1 MTIFYYPNPALSPNS
16 KLPQYIAGAA
26 PTATGAIAGDYYVS
40 QAGAVTHLEPG
51 TGLNAGKNIWN
62 KYILSSP
69 VVPTTVPAIVVTTL
83 IPNKDSVPGQA
94 VNFTPVTAYGGS
106 GVATS
111 YTTTGTIIGLNVSI
125 SPALPAGLSVTSTFS
140 VSKIVGVDSI
150 ARLYNSVNVSI
161 VGTPTINSSTASYTV
176 TVTDST
182 GLTNSSAFN
191 FSATYG
197 DTSLTT
203 TLAQASY
210 SFTQNKITGL
220 PFTPVT
226 GVGGLGAL
234 TYTIS
239 PSLPAGLTLNSS
251 TGQITGTPT
260 GVVAVT
266 AYAVTVKDTLNQTSS
281 KSFNLSVS
289 AVPVV
294 ATLAVPTST
303 FTKGV
308 AITAFTPVT
317 ATGGTGAL
325 SWAVAPAL
333 PAGLTLNTSNG
344 SISGTATTPAAS
356 ANYVVTVSDSNTP
369 VQTSSQTFNL
379 TVDSLAPLTATVPT
393 ASYALTKNTAVTTFV
408 PVAGAGGYR
417 TLTYGISPSLPTGLS
432 FATATGS
439 VTGTP
444 TAISSTASYSVTV
457 SDQASQV
464 STGTFSLSVSAVAIA
479 TAYTSAQ
486 TTWTFTKNVA
496 ITAFTP
502 VRGSGG
508 DGTLTY
514 SVLPALPTGLILNT
528 ATGEITGTATI
539 NSGATSY
546 TITVTDQVAQTSSKT
561 VSFTV
566 NNPTALTVT
575 TVQAVTTVTQGAAI
589 VPFQPVSGTGGYLSL
604 TYGVDPVLPTGL
616 SMNAS
621 SGLISGTPSVFT
633 TATNSYSVTVKDQA
647 QQIGTSTFN
656 LRVVTLPIIAT
667 QRIPSQT
674 LIAGVVASP
683 FVPVTAA
690 GGTTVYTFSVAPVLP
705 TGLSLN
711 TGTGAIS
718 GTPANTQAAASYT
731 ISVVDTLSQT
741 TSSSVSLTINNPPA
755 LTTAVTSATV
765 DLVKGV
771 TNANVSPISASGGY
785 GSITF
790 SIAPSLPAN
799 LTFSTA
805 GKITGISGSIINQS
819 YSVIATDSVGQT
831 STQTFTLNV
840 INPPVVITT
849 STPTVSLTQYKAAT
863 STPIGFTGGV
873 TPVTF
878 SIAPSLPTGL
888 AFNSINVNISG
899 TPTAVSGASS
909 YSITVTDS
917 VGGTGT
923 GIISLAVVAPPVVSA
938 TAVVASVVTTVTQ
951 VMTVVQPVVGANGV
965 GTLTYS
971 ISPGLPSGIVIDSK
985 TGQLSG
991 SPVDLKTT
999 TTYTVTVTDTI
1010 SQTSASTFVLQSL
1023 PVKLA
1028 AVVKY
1033 GGVKSLTKY
1042 STVSPAPFIP
1052 VEATGG
1058 YGTISWVISPSLP
1071 TGLSFNVSSGEISG
1085 TPTVGSTAQNYSI
1098 TVSDTASQ
1106 VSTGTFL
1113 LGVSDI
1119 TYPDLVAAVKV
1130 SKAVFTVNTVDTIN
1144 PVLAS
1149 GGLAPYSYSIFPTAL
1164 PDGLGF
1170 NTANGEIAGV
1180 ATTSSSTAT
1189 YTVTITDSVPQNKS
1203 VNFDLSVIPQTITTP
1218 TIQPNVTLTNGTN
1231 SSSTTT
1237 GALVVGGGAGIR
1249 GNVNIGGILH
1259 VVNSTQST
1267 GTGTGAL
1274 IVDGGA
1280 AIGGRLVAESVKI
1293 ADTVLDSGLIL
1304 LNTTAT
1310 TIVDTYSINE
1320 YRAAK
1325 YLIQIDSGTGTGAEF
1340 QVIEILLLV
1349 DNIQTVYAT
1358 EYGVLT
1364 TNGELGEFAADVQGD
1379 DMVRLY
1385 FTPYMATDKAISV
1398 LRTGMVV

>member
-16 KLPQYIAGAA
+16 KLPQYVAGPV
-26 PTATGAIAGDYYVS
+26 PTSTTPITGDFYVS
-40 QAGAVTHLEPG
+40 QAGAVTHLEAG
-51 TGLNAGKNIWN
+51 TGLNAGKNVWN

-69 VVPTTVPAIVVTTL
+69 VVPATVPPIVVTTL
-83 IPNKDSVPGQA
+83 VPTKDSVPGQA
-94 VNFTPVTAYGGS
+94 VNYTPVTAYGGA

-111 YTTTGTIIGLNVSI
+111 YTTTGTVIGLNVSI
-125 SPALPAGLSVTSTFS
+125 SPALPAGLSLTSTFA
-140 VSKIVGVDSI
+140 VSKITGADSI
-150 ARLYNSVNVSI
+150 SRLYNSVNVSI
-161 VGTPTINSSTASYTV
+161 VGTPTVNVSTASYTV

-191 FSATYG
+191 FSSSYG
-197 DTSLTT
+197 DTTLST

-210 SFTQNKITGL
+210 SLTQNKTTGL

-260 GVVAVT
+260 GISAAT
-266 AYAVTVKDTLNQTSS
+266 AYTVTVTDTLAQTSS
-281 KSFNLSVS
+281 KSFNISVS

-294 ATLAVPTST
+294 TVLAVPTKT
-303 FTKGV
+303 FTQGV

-317 ATGGTGAL
+317 ATGGTGTL

-333 PAGLTLNTSNG
+333 PAGLTLNTTNG
-344 SISGTATTPAAS
+344 SISGTATTSAAVS
-356 ANYVVTVSDSNTP
+356 NYVVTVSDSNTP
-369 VQTSSQTFNL
+369 VQTSSKTFSL
-379 TVDSLAPLTATVPT
+379 TVNALAPLTSTVPT
-393 ASYALTKNTAVTTFV
+393 ASYALTKNTAVTAFV
-408 PVAGAGGYR
+408 PVAGAGGYG
-417 TLTYGISPSLPTGLS
+417 TLTYGISPALPTGLS

-444 TAISSTASYSVTV
+444 TAVASTASYSVTV
-457 SDQASQV
+457 SDQASQA
-464 STGTFSLSVSAVAIA
+464 STGTFSLSVAAIAIA

-486 TTWTFTKNVA
+486 TAWTFIKNVA
-496 ITAFTP
+496 VTAFTP

-514 SVLPALPTGLILNT
+514 SVLPALPTGLTLNT
-528 ATGEITGTATI
+528 ATGEITGTPTV
-539 NSGATSY
+539 NSGATTY
-546 TITVTDQVAQTSSKT
+546 TIKVTDQAAQNSSKT
-561 VSFTV
+561 VDFTV
-566 NNPTALTVT
+566 NNPPALTVT

-604 TYGVDPVLPTGL
+604 SYTVSPALPTGL
-616 SMNAS
+616 SISAS
-621 SGLISGTPSVFT
+621 TGQVSGTPSTYT
-633 TATNSYSVTVKDQA
+633 TSTNSYSVTVKDQA
-647 QQIGTSTFN
+647 QQVGTSTFA
-656 LRVVTLPIIAT
+656 LRVATLPIIAT

-674 LIAGVVASP
+674 LIKGVATSP

-690 GGTTVYTFSVAPVLP
+690 GGTTVYTFSVAPSLP

-718 GTPANTQAAASYT
+718 GTPTSTQGAASYT

-755 LTTAVTSATV
+755 LSTAVTTAAV
-765 DLVKGV
+765 ELVKGV

-790 SIAPSLPAN
+790 SITPSLPAS

-805 GKITGISGSIINQS
+805 GKITGIAGSTVNQS
-819 YSVIATDSVGQT
+819 YSVVATDSVGQT
-831 STQTFTLNV
+831 STQSFTLNV

-849 STPTVSLTQYKAAT
+849 STSTVSLSQYKAAN

-888 AFNSINVNISG
+888 SFNASNGAISG
-899 TPTAVSGASS
+899 TPTVLSGASN

-917 VGGTGT
+917 VGGQGTGT
-923 GIISLAVVAPPVVSA
+923 ISLAVVAPPAVSA
-938 TAVVASVVTTVTQ
+938 VTAVASVVTTVTQ
-951 VMTVVQPVVGANGV
+951 AMTVVQPVVGSNGV

-971 ISPGLPSGIVIDSK
+971 ISPGLPNGISLSAA

-999 TTYTVTVTDTI
+999 TTYTVTVTDTVA
-1010 SQTSASTFVLQSL
+1010 QTSATTFTLQSL
-1023 PVKLA
+1023 PVPLA
-1028 AVVKY
+1028 AVVQYSGSKA
-1033 GGVKSLTKY
+1033 LTKY
-1042 STVSPAPFIP
+1042 SAVAPTPFIP

-1058 YGTISWVISPSLP
+1058 YGTISWAISPSLP
-1071 TGLSFNVSSGEISG
+1071 AGLTFNVSSGEISG
-1085 TPTVGSTAQNYSI
+1085 TPTAVSTAQNYSI

-1113 LGVSDI
+1113 LGVTDI
-1119 TYPDLVAAVKV
+1119 VYPDLVAAVNV
-1130 SKAVFTVNTVDTIN
+1130 SKAVFTVNTVATVA
-1144 PVLAS
+1144 PVAAS
-1149 GGLAPYSYSIFPTAL
+1149 GGLAPYSYSIFPTTL

-1170 NTANGEIAGV
+1170 DPTNGEISGV

-1189 YTVTITDSVPQNKS
+1189 YTITVTDTVPQSKS
-1203 VNFDLSVIPQTITTP
+1203 ANFDLSVTPQIVTTP
-1218 TIQPNVTLTNGTN
+1218 TIQPNLTLSNGTN
-1231 SSSTTT
+1231 SLSTTT
-1237 GALVVGGGAGIR
+1237 GALIVGGGAGIR
-1249 GNVNIGGILH
+1249 GNVNVGGILH
-1259 VVNSTQST
+1259 VVNTTPST

-1280 AIGGRLVAESVKI
+1280 AIGGRLHAESVKI
-1293 ADTVLDSGLIL
+1293 ADTVLDSTLVL

-1310 TIVDTYSINE
+1310 TIVDVYSVNE
-1320 YRAAK
+1320 FRAAK
-1325 YLIQIDSGTGTGAEF
+1325 YLIQIDSGSGPTADF

-1349 DNIQTVYAT
+1349 DNNQSVYAT

-1364 TNGELGEFAADVQGD
+1364 TNGELGEFAADVQND
-1379 DMVRLY
+1379 NNVRLY
-1385 FTPYMATDKAISV
+1385 FTPYQATDKSISV

>member
-16 KLPQYIAGAA
+16 KLPQYVAGPA
-26 PTATGAIAGDYYVS
+26 PTTTGAIAGDYYVS

-51 TGLNAGKNIWN
+51 TGLNAGKFIWN
-62 KYILSSP
+62 KYTLASP
-69 VVPTTVPAIVVTTL
+69 VVPSTVPPIVVTTL
-83 IPNKDSVPGQA
+83 IPSKDAVPGQA
-94 VNFTPVTAYGGS
+94 VNFTPVTAYGGA
-106 GVATS
+106 GVATA
-111 YTTTGTIIGLNVSI
+111 YTTTGTVVGLTVSI

-140 VSKIVGVDSI
+140 VSKITGADSI
-150 ARLYNSVNVSI
+150 SRLYNSVNVSI
-161 VGTPTINSSTASYTV
+161 VGTPTTNSSTASYTV
-176 TVTDST
+176 RVTDST

-197 DTSLTT
+197 DTSLNS

-210 SFTQNKITGL
+210 SLTQNKTTGL

-234 TYTIS
+234 TYTIT

-260 GVVAVT
+260 GLLAAT
-266 AYAVTVKDTLNQTSS
+266 AYTVTVKDTISQTTS
-281 KSFNLSVS
+281 KSFNLSVV

-294 ATLAVPTST
+294 TVLAVPTST
-303 FTKGV
+303 FTKSV

-333 PAGLTLNTSNG
+333 PAGLTLNTANG
-344 SISGTATTPAAS
+344 SISGTATVPAAA

-369 VQTSSQTFNL
+369 VQTSSKTFNL
-379 TVDSLAPLTATVPT
+379 TVDALAPLTSTVPSAT
-393 ASYALTKNTAVTTFV
+393 YALTKNTAVTAFI

-444 TAISSTASYSVTV
+444 TAVSLAASYSVTV

-464 STGTFSLSVSAVAIA
+464 STGTFSLSVSAIAIA
-479 TAYTSAQ
+479 TAYTTAQ
-486 TTWTFTKNVA
+486 TAWTFIKNVA
-496 ITAFTP
+496 ITSFTP

-508 DGTLTY
+508 DGTLVY
-514 SVLPALPTGLILNT
+514 SVLPALPTGLTLNT

-539 NSGATSY
+539 NSGATTY
-546 TITVTDQVAQTSSKT
+546 TITVTDQAAQTSSKT

-566 NNPTALTVT
+566 NNPTALTVA

-604 TYGVDPVLPTGL
+604 SYTVSPTLPTGL
-616 SMNAS
+616 TIGAS
-621 SGLISGTPSVFT
+621 TGQISGTPTAFT

-647 QQIGTSTFN
+647 QQVGTSTFN
-656 LRVVTLPIIAT
+656 LRVATLPIIAT

-674 LIAGVVASP
+674 LINGVVTSP

-690 GGTTVYTFSVAPVLP
+690 GGTTVYTFSVSPGLP
-705 TGLSLN
+705 SGLSLN

-718 GTPANTQAAASYT
+718 GTPTSTQGPASYT
-731 ISVVDTLSQT
+731 ISVADTLSQT

-755 LTTAVTSATV
+755 LTTAVTTATV

-771 TNANVSPISASGGY
+771 TNANVAPISASGGY

-790 SIAPSLPAN
+790 SINPSLPAN

-805 GKITGISGSIINQS
+805 GKITGVAGTTINQS
-819 YSVIATDSVGQT
+819 YSVVATDSVGQT

-849 STPTVSLTQYKAAT
+849 STSTISLTQYKSAS

-878 SIAPSLPTGL
+878 SIAPGLPTGL
-888 AFNSINVNISG
+888 AFNASNGNISG
-899 TPTAVSGASS
+899 TPTSLSGAST

-917 VGGTGT
+917 VGGQGTGT
-923 GIISLAVVAPPVVSA
+923 VSLAVVAPPAVSA
-938 TAVVASVVTTVTQ
+938 TTLVTSVVTTVTQ
-951 VMTVVQPVVGANGV
+951 AMTVVQPVLGANGV

-971 ISPGLPSGIVIDSK
+971 ISPGLPNGIVLDNK

-991 SPVDLKTT
+991 SPVDLKPTT
-999 TTYTVTVTDTI
+999 VYTVTITDTVA
-1010 SQTSASTFVLQSL
+1010 QTSATTFTLQSL
-1023 PVKLA
+1023 PVTLA

-1033 GGVKSLTKY
+1033 GGIKSLTLY
-1042 STVSPAPFIP
+1042 SAVSPAPFIP

-1058 YGTISWVISPSLP
+1058 YGTISWAITPTLP

-1085 TPTVGSTAQNYSI
+1085 TPTAVSTAQNYSI

-1113 LGVSDI
+1113 LSVTDI
-1119 TYPDLVAAVKV
+1119 VYPDLVAAVKV
-1130 SKAVFTVNTVDTIN
+1130 SKAVFTVNTVDTIA
-1144 PVLAS
+1144 PVIAS
-1149 GGLAPYSYSIFPTAL
+1149 GGLAPYSYSIFPATL

-1170 NTANGEIAGV
+1170 NSANGEITGV
-1180 ATTSSSTAT
+1180 ASTSSSTAT
-1189 YTVTITDSVPQNKS
+1189 YTITVTDSVPQNKV

-1237 GALVVGGGAGIR
+1237 GALIVSGGAGIR
-1249 GNVNIGGILH
+1249 GNLNIGGILH

-1280 AIGGRLVAESVKI
+1280 AIGGRLHAESIKI
-1293 ADTVLDSGLIL
+1293 ADSVIDSTLVLV
-1304 LNTTAT
+1304 NTTAT
-1310 TIVDTYSINE
+1310 TIVDTYSVNE
-1320 YRAAK
+1320 FRASK
-1325 YLIQIDSGTGTGAEF
+1325 YLIQIDSGSGPGAEF

-1379 DMVRLY
+1379 NMVRLY
-1385 FTPYMATDKAISV
+1385 FTPYMATDKTISV

>member
-1 MTIFYYPNPALSPNS
+1 MTIFYYPYPTLSPNS
-16 KLPQYIAGAA
+16 KLPQYVSGPA
-26 PTATGAIAGDYYVS
+26 PTATGSIVGDYYVS

-51 TGLNAGKNIWN
+51 TGLNAGKKVWN
-62 KYILSSP
+62 KYILASP
-69 VVPTTVPAIVVTTL
+69 VVPSTVPALVVTTV
-83 IPNKDSVPGQA
+83 IPTTNAVPGQA

-106 GVATS
+106 GVATQ
-111 YTTTGTIIGLNVSI
+111 YTTTGTLVGLNVSV
-125 SPALPAGLSVTSTFS
+125 SPSLPAGLSVTSTFA
-140 VSKIVGVDSI
+140 VSKITGVDSI
-150 ARLYNSVNVSI
+150 ARLYNSVNVSV
-161 VGTPTINSSTASYTV
+161 VGTPTISSNTASYTV

-191 FSATYG
+191 FSAKFG
-197 DTSLTT
+197 DTTLTT

-210 SFTQNKITGL
+210 SLTQNKITGL
-220 PFTPVT
+220 PFTPVA

-234 TYTIS
+234 TYTIT

-260 GVVAVT
+260 GVAAVT
-266 AYAVTVKDTLNQTSS
+266 AYTVTVSDTLSQTSS
-281 KSFNLSVS
+281 KSFNLSVV

-294 ATLAVPTST
+294 TVLAVPTQT

-325 SWAVAPAL
+325 SWAVAPTL
-333 PAGLTLNTSNG
+333 PAGLTLNTANG
-344 SISGTATTPAAS
+344 SISGTATTPAAAS
-356 ANYVVTVSDSNTP
+356 NYVVTVSDSNTP
-369 VQTSSQTFNL
+369 VQTSSKTFSL
-379 TVDSLAPLTATVPT
+379 TVNALAPLTSTVPT
-393 ASYALTKNTAVTTFV
+393 ASYALTKNTAVTAFV
-408 PVAGAGGYR
+408 PVAGAGGYG

-432 FATATGS
+432 FATASGS

-444 TAISSTASYSVTV
+444 TAVSSTASYSVTV
-457 SDQASQV
+457 SDQASQT
-464 STGTFSLSVSAVAIA
+464 STGTFSLSVAAIAIA

-486 TTWTFTKNVA
+486 TAWTFIKNVA
-496 ITAFTP
+496 VTAFTP

-508 DGTLTY
+508 DGTLVY
-514 SVLPALPTGLILNT
+514 SVLPALPTGLTLNT

-546 TITVTDQVAQTSSKT
+546 AITVTDQAAQTSSKT

-604 TYGVDPVLPTGL
+604 TYSIDPVLPTGL
-616 SMNAS
+616 SIGAS
-621 SGLISGTPSVFT
+621 TGLISGTPSVFT

-647 QQIGTSTFN
+647 QQVGTSTFN
-656 LRVVTLPIIAT
+656 LRVATLPIIAT

-674 LIAGVVASP
+674 LINGVAVSP

-690 GGTTVYTFSVAPVLP
+690 GGTTVYTFSVAPGLP
-705 TGLSLN
+705 SGLSLN

-718 GTPANTQAAASYT
+718 GTPASTQGAASYT
-731 ISVVDTLSQT
+731 ISIVDTLSQT

-755 LTTAVTSATV
+755 LTTAVTTATV
-765 DLVKGV
+765 ELIKGV

-790 SIAPSLPAN
+790 SITPSLPAS

-805 GKITGISGSIINQS
+805 GRITGVAGSTVNQS
-819 YSVIATDSVGQT
+819 YSVVATDSVGQT

-849 STPTVSLTQYKAAT
+849 STATVSLSQYKAAS

-888 AFNSINVNISG
+888 AFNASNGNISG
-899 TPTAVSGASS
+899 TPTVLSGASS

-917 VGGTGT
+917 VGGQGTGT
-923 GIISLAVVAPPVVSA
+923 ISLAVVAPPAVSA
-938 TAVVASVVTTVTQ
+938 TRLVTAVVTTVTQ
-951 VMTVVQPVVGANGV
+951 VMPVVQPVLGANGV

-971 ISPGLPSGIVIDSK
+971 ISPGLPNGIVIDAG

-991 SPVDLKTT
+991 SPVDLKST
-999 TTYTVTVTDTI
+999 TTYTVTVTDTVA
-1010 SQTSASTFVLQSL
+1010 QTSATTFTLQAL
-1023 PVKLA
+1023 PVQLA
-1028 AVVKY
+1028 AVVQYSGSKA
-1033 GGVKSLTKY
+1033 LTIY
-1042 STVSPAPFIP
+1042 SAVAPTPFIP

-1058 YGTISWVISPSLP
+1058 YGTVSWSISPSLP

-1085 TPTVGSTAQNYSI
+1085 TPTAVSTAQNYSI

-1113 LGVSDI
+1113 LSVTDI
-1119 TYPDLVAAVKV
+1119 VYPDLVAAVKV
-1130 SKAVFTVNTVDTIN
+1130 SKAVFTTNVIDTIA
-1144 PVLAS
+1144 PVEAS
-1149 GGLAPYSYSIFPTAL
+1149 GGLAPYSYSIFPATL

-1170 NTANGEIAGV
+1170 NSANGEISGV

-1189 YTVTITDSVPQNKS
+1189 YTITVTDTVPQSKA
-1203 VNFDLSVIPQTITTP
+1203 VNFELVVLPQIITTP
-1218 TIQPNVTLTNGTN
+1218 TIQPNLTLTNGTK
-1231 SSSTTT
+1231 STSTTT
-1237 GALVVGGGAGIR
+1237 GAFTLAGGAGIR
-1249 GNVNIGGILH
+1249 GDVNIGGVLH
-1259 VVNSTQST
+1259 VANTTPST

-1280 AIGGRLVAESVKI
+1280 AIGGRLNAESIKI
-1293 ADTVLDSGLIL
+1293 ADTVLDSTLVL

-1310 TIVDTYSINE
+1310 TVVDVYSVNQ

-1325 YLIQIDSGTGTGAEF
+1325 YLIQIDSGSGPTADF

-1349 DNIQTVYAT
+1349 DNNQAVYAT

-1364 TNGELGEFAADVQGD
+1364 TNGELGEFAADVQND
-1379 DMVRLY
+1379 NNVRLY
-1385 FTPYMATDKAISV
+1385 FTPYQATDKSISV

>member
-16 KLPQYIAGAA
+16 KLPQYVAGPA
-26 PTATGAIAGDYYVS
+26 PTSTGAIAGDYYVS

-62 KYILSSP
+62 KYILASP
-69 VVPTTVPAIVVTTL
+69 VVPSTVPPIVVTTL
-83 IPNKDSVPGQA
+83 VPTKDSVPGQA
-94 VNFTPVTAYGGS
+94 VNYTPVTAYGGA

-111 YTTTGTIIGLNVSI
+111 YTTTGTVIGLNVSI
-125 SPALPAGLSVTSTFS
+125 SPALPAGLSLTSTFA
-140 VSKIVGVDSI
+140 VSKITGTDSI
-150 ARLYNSVNVSI
+150 TRLYNSVNVSI
-161 VGTPTINSSTASYTV
+161 VGTPTVNVSTASYTV

-191 FSATYG
+191 FSASYG

-203 TLAQASY
+203 TLAQANY
-210 SFTQNKITGL
+210 SLTQNKTTGL

-260 GVVAVT
+260 GVLAAT
-266 AYAVTVKDTLNQTSS
+266 AYTVTVKDTINQSSS
-281 KSFNLSVS
+281 KSFSLSVN

-294 ATLAVPTST
+294 TTLAVPTKT
-303 FTKGV
+303 FTQGV

-317 ATGGTGAL
+317 ATGGTGTL

-344 SISGTATTPAAS
+344 LISGTATVPAAA
-356 ANYVVTVSDSNTP
+356 ANYVVTVSDTNTP
-369 VQTSSQTFNL
+369 VQTSSKTFSL
-379 TVDSLAPLTATVPT
+379 TVTALAPLTSTVPT
-393 ASYALTKNTAVTTFV
+393 ATYALTKNTAVTAFI
-408 PVAGAGGYR
+408 PVAGAGGYG
-417 TLTYGISPSLPTGLS
+417 TLTYGISPALPTGLS

-444 TAISSTASYSVTV
+444 TAVSLAANYSVTV
-457 SDQASQV
+457 SDQANQV
-464 STGTFSLSVSAVAIA
+464 STGTFSLSVSAAAIT

-486 TTWTFTKNVA
+486 TAWTFIKNVA
-496 ITAFTP
+496 VTAFTP

-508 DGTLTY
+508 DGTLAY
-514 SVLPALPTGLILNT
+514 SILPALPTGLALNT
-528 ATGEITGTATI
+528 ATGEITGTPTV
-539 NSGATSY
+539 NSGATTY
-546 TITVTDQVAQTSSKT
+546 TITVTDQLAQTSSKT
-561 VSFTV
+561 VSLTV
-566 NNPTALTVT
+566 NNPTALTVA
-575 TVQAVTTVTQGAAI
+575 TVQAITTVTQGASI

-604 TYGVDPVLPTGL
+604 TYSVSPALPTGL
-616 SMNAS
+616 NIGAS
-621 SGLISGTPSVFT
+621 TGQISGTPSVYT

-647 QQIGTSTFN
+647 QQIGTSTFS
-656 LRVVTLPIIAT
+656 LRVATLPIIAT

-674 LIAGVVASP
+674 LIRGVATSP

-690 GGTTVYTFSVAPVLP
+690 GGTTVYTFSVLP
-705 TGLSLN
+705 ALPSGLSLN

-718 GTPANTQAAASYT
+718 GTPTSTQAATSYT

-755 LTTAVTSATV
+755 LTTAVTNATV

-790 SIAPSLPAN
+790 SINPSLPAS

-805 GKITGISGSIINQS
+805 GKITGIAGSTINQS
-819 YSVIATDSVGQT
+819 YSVVATDSVGQT

-849 STPTVSLTQYKAAT
+849 STSTVSLSQYKAAN

-888 AFNSINVNISG
+888 AFNASNGNISG
-899 TPTAVSGASS
+899 TPTSLSGAST

-917 VGGTGT
+917 VGGQGTGT
-923 GIISLAVVAPPVVSA
+923 ISLAVVAPPAVSA
-938 TAVVASVVTTVTQ
+938 VTVVPSVVTTVTQ
-951 VMTVVQPVVGANGV
+951 AMTVVQPVVGSNGV

-971 ISPGLPSGIVIDSK
+971 ISPGLPNGISLSAA

-999 TTYTVTVTDTI
+999 TTYTVTVTDTVA
-1010 SQTSASTFVLQSL
+1010 QTSSTTFTLQSL
-1023 PVKLA
+1023 PVKLQ
-1028 AVVKY
+1028 AVVQYSGSKA
-1033 GGVKSLTKY
+1033 LTKY
-1042 STVSPAPFIP
+1042 SAVAPVPFIP

-1058 YGTISWVISPSLP
+1058 YGTISWGISPSLP

-1085 TPTVGSTAQNYSI
+1085 TPTEVSAAQNYSI
-1098 TVSDTASQ
+1098 TVSDTAGQ
-1106 VSTGTFL
+1106 LATGTFL
-1113 LGVSDI
+1113 LSVTDI
-1119 TYPDLVAAVKV
+1119 VYPDLVAAVKV
-1130 SKAVFTVNTVDTIN
+1130 SKAVFTVNTIDAITPIIG
-1144 PVLAS
+1144 S
-1149 GGLAPYSYSIFPTAL
+1149 GGLAPYSYSIFPATL

-1170 NTANGEIAGV
+1170 DSTTGEISGV

-1189 YTVTITDSVPQNKS
+1189 YTVTITDNVPQSKS
-1203 VNFDLSVIPQTITTP
+1203 EIFSLSVLPQIITTP
-1218 TIQPNVTLTNGTN
+1218 TIQPNLTLTNGTK
-1231 SSSTTT
+1231 SVSTTT
-1237 GALVVGGGAGIR
+1237 GALIVGGGVGIR
-1249 GNVNIGGILH
+1249 GDVNVGGVLH
-1259 VVNSTQST
+1259 IFNGTQST

-1274 IVDGGA
+1274 IVDGGVSV
-1280 AIGGRLVAESVKI
+1280 GKRLSAESVKI

-1304 LNTTAT
+1304 VNTTAT
-1310 TIVDTYSINE
+1310 TIVDVYSVND

-1325 YLIQIDSGTGTGAEF
+1325 YLIQIDSGSGPTADF

-1364 TNGELGEFAADVQGD
+1364 TNGELGEFAADVQND
-1379 DMVRLY
+1379 NNVRLY
-1385 FTPYMATDKAISV
+1385 FTPYQATDKAISV

>member
-1 MTIFYYPNPALSPNS
+1 MTIFYYPNPALAPNS
-16 KLPQYIAGAA
+16 KLPQYVAGPA
-26 PTATGAIAGDYYVS
+26 PTSTGVITGDFYVS

-69 VVPTTVPAIVVTTL
+69 VVPTKVPPIVVTT
-83 IPNKDSVPGQA
+83 IVPTTDAVPGQP
-94 VNFTPVTAYGGS
+94 VNFTPVTAYGGA

-111 YTTTGTIIGLNVSI
+111 YTTTGTVTGLNVSV
-125 SPALPAGLSVTSTFS
+125 SPTLPAGLSVTSTFT
-140 VSKIVGVDSI
+140 VSKITGADSI

-161 VGTPTINSSTASYTV
+161 VGTPTVSVNTASYTV

-182 GLTNSSAFN
+182 GLTNSSSFN
-191 FSATYG
+191 FSAKYG
-197 DTSLTT
+197 DTTLTT

-210 SFTQNKITGL
+210 SLTQNRTTGL
-220 PFTPVT
+220 PFTPVR
-226 GVGGLGAL
+226 GIGGLGAL
-234 TYTIS
+234 TYTVT
-239 PSLPAGLTLNSS
+239 PSLPTGLTLNSS

-260 GVVAVT
+260 GVAVVT
-266 AYAVTVKDTLNQTSS
+266 AYTVTVSDTLSQTSS

-294 ATLAVPTST
+294 TVLAVPTRT

-325 SWAVAPAL
+325 SWAVSPAL
-333 PAGLTLNTSNG
+333 PAGLTLNTANG
-344 SISGTATTPAAS
+344 SISGTATTSAAAS
-356 ANYVVTVSDSNTP
+356 NYVVTVSDSNTP

-379 TVDSLAPLTATVPT
+379 TVNALAPLTSTVPT
-393 ASYALTKNTAVTTFV
+393 ASYALTKNTAVTAFV
-408 PVAGAGGYR
+408 PVAGAGGYG

-432 FATATGS
+432 FATASGS

-457 SDQASQV
+457 ADQASQL
-464 STGTFSLSVSAVAIA
+464 SSGTFSLSVAAIAIA

-486 TTWTFTKNVA
+486 TAWTFIKNVA
-496 ITAFTP
+496 ATAFTP

-508 DGTLTY
+508 DGTLAY
-514 SVLPALPTGLILNT
+514 SILPALPTGLTLSTTTGAISGT
-528 ATGEITGTATI
+528 PTVDSVAAT
-539 NSGATSY
+539 Y
-546 TITVTDQVAQTSSKT
+546 TITVTDQAAQNSSKT

-566 NNPTALTVT
+566 NNPTALTVA

-604 TYGVDPVLPTGL
+604 TYTVSPALPTGL
-616 SMNAS
+616 NIGAS
-621 SGLISGTPSVFT
+621 TGQISGTPSAFT

-647 QQIGTSTFN
+647 QQVGTSTFN
-656 LRVVTLPIIAT
+656 LRVATLPIIAT

-674 LIAGVVASP
+674 LINGVAVSP

-690 GGTTVYTFSVAPVLP
+690 GGTTVYSFSVLP
-705 TGLSLN
+705 ALPSGLSLN

-718 GTPANTQAAASYT
+718 GTPTGTQGATSYT
-731 ISVVDTLSQT
+731 ISVADTLSQT

-755 LTTAVTSATV
+755 LTTAVTAATV

-790 SIAPSLPAN
+790 SINPSLPAS
-799 LTFSTA
+799 LTFSAA
-805 GKITGISGSIINQS
+805 GKITGVAGSTVNQL
-819 YSVIATDSVGQT
+819 YSVVASDSVGQT

-849 STPTVSLTQYKAAT
+849 STSTVSLQQYKAT
-863 STPIGFTGGV
+863 SSTPIGFTGGV

-888 AFNSINVNISG
+888 AFNASNGNISG
-899 TPTAVSGASS
+899 TPTALSGASS

-917 VGGTGT
+917 VGGQGTGT
-923 GIISLAVVAPPVVSA
+923 ISLAVVAPPAVSA
-938 TAVVASVVTTVTQ
+938 TTLVASVVTTVTQ
-951 VMTVVQPVVGANGV
+951 AMNVVQPVLGSNGV

-971 ISPGLPSGIVIDSK
+971 ISPGLPNGIVISAG

-991 SPVDLKTT
+991 SPVDLKST
-999 TTYTVTVTDTI
+999 TTYTVTVTD
-1010 SQTSASTFVLQSL
+1010 SVAQTSATTFTLESL
-1023 PVKLA
+1023 PVKLS
-1028 AVVKY
+1028 AVVRYSGSKA
-1033 GGVKSLTKY
+1033 LTIY
-1042 STVSPAPFIP
+1042 SAVSPEPFIP
-1052 VEATGG
+1052 VEAAGG
-1058 YGTISWVISPSLP
+1058 YGTISWAISPSLP
-1071 TGLSFNVSSGEISG
+1071 TGLSFNLSSGEISG
-1085 TPTVGSTAQNYSI
+1085 TPTVGSAAQPYSI

-1106 VSTGTFL
+1106 VATGTFIL
-1113 LGVSDI
+1113 SVNDVI
-1119 TYPDLVAAVKV
+1119 YPDLVAAVKV
-1130 SKAVFTVNTVDTIN
+1130 SKTVFTVNTVDAVI
-1144 PVLAS
+1144 PVEAS
-1149 GGLAPYSYSIFPTAL
+1149 GGLAPYSYSIFPATL

-1170 NTANGEIAGV
+1170 DTTNGEISGV

-1189 YTVTITDSVPQNKS
+1189 YTVTVTDSVPQNKS
-1203 VNFDLSVIPQTITTP
+1203 VDFDLSVVPQIITAP
-1218 TIQPNVTLTNGTN
+1218 TIQSNLTLTNGTK
-1231 SSSTTT
+1231 SISTTT
-1237 GALVVGGGAGIR
+1237 GALIVGGGVGIR
-1249 GNVNIGGILH
+1249 GDVNIGGVLH
-1259 VVNSTQST
+1259 VFNGTQST

-1274 IVDGGA
+1274 IVDGGVSV
-1280 AIGGRLVAESVKI
+1280 GKRLSAESIKI

-1310 TIVDTYSINE
+1310 TIVDVYSVND

-1325 YLIQIDSGTGTGAEF
+1325 YLIQIDSGSGPTADF

-1364 TNGELGEFAADVQGD
+1364 TNGELGEFAADVQND
-1379 DMVRLY
+1379 NNVRLY
-1385 FTPYMATDKAISV
+1385 FTPYQATDKAISV

>member
-1 MTIFYYPNPALSPNS
+1 MTIFYYPYPALSPNS
-16 KLPQYIAGAA
+16 KLPQYVAGPA

-51 TGLNAGKNIWN
+51 TGLNVGKKIWN
-62 KYILSSP
+62 KYTLSSP
-69 VVPTTVPAIVVTTL
+69 VVPSTVPALIVTTV
-83 IPNKDSVPGQA
+83 IPTTDAVPGQA

-111 YTTTGTIIGLNVSI
+111 YTTTGTVVGLNVSI
-125 SPALPAGLSVTSTFS
+125 SPSLPAGLSVTSTFS
-140 VSKIVGVDSI
+140 VSKITGVDSI
-150 ARLYNSVNVSI
+150 TRLYNSVNVSV
-161 VGTPTINSSTASYTV
+161 VGTPSVSSNTASYTV

-191 FSATYG
+191 FSAKFG
-197 DTSLTT
+197 DTTLTT
-203 TLAQASY
+203 TLAQTSY
-210 SFTQNKITGL
+210 SLTQNKITGL
-220 PFTPVT
+220 PFTPVA

-234 TYTIS
+234 TYTIT

-260 GVVAVT
+260 GVSAVT
-266 AYAVTVKDTLNQTSS
+266 AYTVTVKDTLNQSSS
-281 KSFNLSVS
+281 KSFNLSVV

-294 ATLAVPTST
+294 TVLAVPTQT

-317 ATGGTGAL
+317 ATGGTGSL

-344 SISGTATTPAAS
+344 SISGTATTPAAAS
-356 ANYVVTVSDSNTP
+356 NYVVTVSDSNTP
-369 VQTSSQTFNL
+369 VQTSSKTFSL
-379 TVDSLAPLTATVPT
+379 TVNALAPLTSTVPT
-393 ASYALTKNTAVTTFV
+393 ASYALTKNTAVTAFV
-408 PVAGAGGYR
+408 PVAGAGGYG
-417 TLTYGISPSLPTGLS
+417 TLAYGISPSLPTGLS
-432 FATATGS
+432 FATASGS

-444 TAISSTASYSVTV
+444 TAVSSTASYSVTV
-457 SDQASQV
+457 SDQASQT
-464 STGTFSLSVSAVAIA
+464 STGTFSLSVAAIAIA
-479 TAYTSAQ
+479 TAYTTAQ
-486 TTWTFTKNVA
+486 TAWTFVKNVA
-496 ITAFTP
+496 VTSFTP

-514 SVLPALPTGLILNT
+514 SVLPALPTGLTLNT

-539 NSGATSY
+539 NSGATPY
-546 TITVTDQVAQTSSKT
+546 AITVTDQASQTSSKT

-566 NNPTALTVT
+566 NNPTALTVV
-575 TVQAVTTVTQGAAI
+575 TVQAVTTVTQNAAI

-604 TYGVDPVLPTGL
+604 TYSIDPVLPTGL
-616 SMNAS
+616 SIGAS
-621 SGLISGTPSVFT
+621 TGLISGTPSAFT

-647 QQIGTSTFN
+647 QQVGTSTFN
-656 LRVVTLPIIAT
+656 LRVATLPIIAT

-674 LIAGVVASP
+674 LINGVAVSP

-690 GGTTVYTFSVAPVLP
+690 GGTTVYTFSVAPGLP
-705 TGLSLN
+705 SGLSLN

-718 GTPANTQAAASYT
+718 GTPTSTQGAAPYT

-741 TSSSVSLTINNPPA
+741 TSSSVSLIINNPPA
-755 LTTAVTSATV
+755 LTTAVTTATV
-765 DLVKGV
+765 DLIKGV

-790 SIAPSLPAN
+790 SITPSLPAS
-799 LTFSTA
+799 LTFSAA
-805 GKITGISGSIINQS
+805 GKITGVAGTTINQS
-819 YSVIATDSVGQT
+819 YSVVATDSVGQT
-831 STQTFTLNV
+831 STQSFSLNV

-849 STPTVSLTQYKAAT
+849 STATVSLTQYKAAS

-878 SIAPSLPTGL
+878 SIAPGLPTGL
-888 AFNSINVNISG
+888 ALNASNGNISG
-899 TPTAVSGASS
+899 TPTALSGASS

-917 VGGTGT
+917 VGGQGTGT
-923 GIISLAVVAPPVVSA
+923 ISLAVVAPPAVSVTRLV
-938 TAVVASVVTTVTQ
+938 TAVVTTVTQ
-951 VMTVVQPVVGANGV
+951 VMPVVQPVLGANGV

-971 ISPGLPSGIVIDSK
+971 ISPGLPNGIVIDAR

-991 SPVDLKTT
+991 SPVDLKST
-999 TTYTVTVTDTI
+999 TTYTVTVTDTV
-1010 SQTSASTFVLQSL
+1010 SQTSATTFTLQSL
-1023 PVKLA
+1023 PVQLA
-1028 AVVKY
+1028 AVVQYSGSKA
-1033 GGVKSLTKY
+1033 LTIY
-1042 STVSPAPFIP
+1042 STVSPTPFIP

-1058 YGTISWVISPSLP
+1058 YGTVSWVISPSLP

-1085 TPTVGSTAQNYSI
+1085 TPTAVSTAQNYSI

-1113 LGVSDI
+1113 LSVTDI
-1119 TYPDLVAAVKV
+1119 VYPDLVAAVKV
-1130 SKAVFTVNTVDTIN
+1130 SKAVFTTNVIDTIT
-1144 PVLAS
+1144 PVEAS
-1149 GGLAPYSYSIFPTAL
+1149 GGLSPYSYSIFPATL

-1170 NTANGEIAGV
+1170 NPANGAISGV

-1189 YTVTITDSVPQNKS
+1189 YTITVTDTVPQSKA
-1203 VNFDLSVIPQTITTP
+1203 VNFELVVLPQIITTP
-1218 TIQPNVTLTNGTN
+1218 TIQPNLTLTNGTN
-1231 SSSTTT
+1231 SVSTTT
-1237 GALVVGGGAGIR
+1237 GAFTLAGGAGIR
-1249 GNVNIGGILH
+1249 GDVNIGGVLH
-1259 VVNSTQST
+1259 VVNTTPAT

-1280 AIGGRLVAESVKI
+1280 AIGGRLNAESIKI
-1293 ADTVLDSGLIL
+1293 ADTVLDSSLVL
-1304 LNTTAT
+1304 LNTTST
-1310 TIVDTYSINE
+1310 TIVDAYSVNDF
-1320 YRAAK
+1320 RASK
-1325 YLIQIDSGTGTGAEF
+1325 YLIQIDSGTGPTADF

-1349 DNIQTVYAT
+1349 DNNQAVFAT

-1364 TNGELGEFAADVQGD
+1364 TNGELGEFAADVQND
-1379 DMVRLY
+1379 NMVRLY
-1385 FTPYMATDKAISV
+1385 FTPYQATDKAISV
-1398 LRTGMVV
+1398 MRTGMVV

>member
-1 MTIFYYPNPALSPNS
+1 MTIFYYPNPTLSPNS
-16 KLPQYIAGAA
+16 KLPQFVAGPA
-26 PTATGAIAGDYYVS
+26 PTSTGAITGDYYVS

-62 KYILSSP
+62 KYILASP
-69 VVPTTVPAIVVTTL
+69 VVPSTVPAIVVTTL
-83 IPNKDSVPGQA
+83 VPTTNSVPGQA

-106 GVATS
+106 GVATA
-111 YTTTGTIIGLNVSI
+111 YTTTGTVVGLNVSI
-125 SPALPAGLSVTSTFS
+125 SPALPAGLSVTSTFA
-140 VSKIVGVDSI
+140 VSKITGVDSI
-150 ARLYNSVNVSI
+150 VRLYNSVNVSV
-161 VGTPTINSSTASYTV
+161 VGTPTVSSSTASYTV

-191 FSATYG
+191 FGASYA
-197 DTSLTT
+197 DTTLTT

-234 TYTIS
+234 TYTIN
-239 PSLPAGLTLNSS
+239 PSLPTGLTLNSS
-251 TGQITGTPT
+251 TGQVTGTPT
-260 GVVAVT
+260 SVSAVT
-266 AYAVTVKDTLNQTSS
+266 AYTVTVKDTLSQTSS

-294 ATLAVPTST
+294 TTLAVPTST

-333 PAGLTLNTSNG
+333 PAGLTLNTANG
-344 SISGTATTPAAS
+344 LISGTATAPAAA

-369 VQTSSQTFNL
+369 VQTSTKTFNL
-379 TVDSLAPLTATVPT
+379 TVNTLAPLTSTVPT
-393 ASYALTKNTAVTTFV
+393 ASYALTKNTAVTAFV
-408 PVAGAGGYR
+408 PVAGAGGYG

-432 FATATGS
+432 FATASGS

-444 TAISSTASYSVTV
+444 TAVSLSANYSVTV

-464 STGTFSLSVSAVAIA
+464 STSTFSLSVSAIAIA
-479 TAYTSAQ
+479 TAYTTVQ
-486 TTWTFTKNVA
+486 TAWTFTKNVA
-496 ITAFTP
+496 VTAFTP

-508 DGTLTY
+508 DGTLVY
-514 SVLPALPTGLILNT
+514 SVLPALPIGLTLNT
-528 ATGEITGTATI
+528 ATGEITGTPTV
-539 NSGATSY
+539 NSGATTY
-546 TITVTDQVAQTSSKT
+546 TIKVTDQAAQNSSKT

-566 NNPTALTVT
+566 NNPTALTVA
-575 TVQAVTTVTQGAAI
+575 TVQAITTVTQNTAI

-604 TYGVDPVLPTGL
+604 TYSVDPVPPTGL

-621 SGLISGTPSVFT
+621 TGQISGTPSAYT

-647 QQIGTSTFN
+647 QQVGTSTFS
-656 LRVVTLPIIAT
+656 LRVATLPIIAT

-674 LIAGVVASP
+674 LVKGVAVSP

-690 GGTTVYTFSVAPVLP
+690 GGTTVYTFSATPGLP
-705 TGLSLN
+705 SGLSLN

-718 GTPANTQAAASYT
+718 GTPASTQGAASYT

-755 LTTAVTSATV
+755 LTTAVTTATV
-765 DLVKGV
+765 ELVKGV

-790 SIAPSLPAN
+790 SINPSLPAS
-799 LTFSTA
+799 LTFSAA
-805 GKITGISGSIINQS
+805 GKITGIAGTTINQS
-819 YSVIATDSVGQT
+819 YSVVATDSVGQT
-831 STQTFTLNV
+831 STQSFTLNV

-849 STPTVSLTQYKAAT
+849 STSTVSLQQYKAAS

-878 SIAPSLPTGL
+878 SVAPSLPTGL
-888 AFNSINVNISG
+888 AFNASNGNISG

-917 VGGTGT
+917 VGGKGTGT
-923 GIISLAVVAPPVVSA
+923 ISLSVVAPPAVSTTRLV
-938 TAVVASVVTTVTQ
+938 TAVVTTVTQ
-951 VMTVVQPVVGANGV
+951 VMPVVQPVLGANGV

-971 ISPGLPSGIVIDSK
+971 ISPGLPNGIVIDAG

-991 SPVDLKTT
+991 SPVDLSST
-999 TTYTVTVTDTI
+999 TTYTVTVTDTVA
-1010 SQTSASTFVLQSL
+1010 QTSATTFTLQSL
-1023 PVKLA
+1023 PVQLA
-1028 AVVKY
+1028 AVVQYSGSKA
-1033 GGVKSLTKY
+1033 LTIY
-1042 STVSPAPFIP
+1042 SAVSPTPFIP
-1052 VEATGG
+1052 VSATGG
-1058 YGTISWVISPSLP
+1058 YGTISWAISPSLP

-1085 TPTVGSTAQNYSI
+1085 TPTAVSTARNYSI
-1098 TVSDTASQ
+1098 TLTDVASQ
-1106 VSTGTFL
+1106 VATGTFVL
-1113 LGVSDI
+1113 SVTDI
-1119 TYPDLVAAVKV
+1119 VYPDLVASVKV
-1130 SKAVFTVNTVDTIN
+1130 SRAVFTTNVIGTIA
-1144 PVLAS
+1144 PVEAS
-1149 GGLAPYSYSIFPTAL
+1149 GGLAPYSYSIFPATL

-1170 NTANGEIAGV
+1170 NSANGEITGV

-1189 YTVTITDSVPQNKS
+1189 YTITITDNVPQSKA
-1203 VNFDLSVIPQTITTP
+1203 VNFDLVVLPQIITTP
-1218 TIQPNVTLTNGTN
+1218 TIQPNLTLTNGTK
-1231 SSSTTT
+1231 SISTTT
-1237 GALVVGGGAGIR
+1237 GALIVAGGVGVR
-1249 GNVNIGGILH
+1249 GDVNIGGVLH
-1259 VVNSTQST
+1259 VVNTTQST

-1274 IVDGGA
+1274 IVDGGT
-1280 AIGGRLVAESVKI
+1280 AIGGRLTAESIKI
-1293 ADTVLDSGLIL
+1293 ADTVLDSSLVL

-1310 TIVDTYSINE
+1310 TIVDAYSVNE
-1320 YRAAK
+1320 FRASK
-1325 YLIQIDSGTGTGAEF
+1325 YLIQIDSGSGPTADF

-1349 DNIQTVYAT
+1349 DNNQSVFAT

-1364 TNGELGEFAADVQGD
+1364 TNGELGEFAADVQND
-1379 DMVRLY
+1379 NMVRLY
-1385 FTPYMATDKAISV
+1385 FTPYQATDKAISV
-1398 LRTGMVV
+1398 MRTGMVV